1 MKDAVIVD
9 GIRTPVGRAH
19 REKGWLRTLR
29 PDDMVVH
36 LLKAVFPR
44 NPRVEP
50 GDVEEVL
57 IGCANQSGAQGGPGL
72 ARICWLMTGYPL
84 HVAANTIEMQCASA
98 MAAIHHC
105 ARGIICGD
113 GDIYIAGGVESMS
126 MVPMGA
132 GYEPN
137 SKIAD
142 FFNPFEL
149 PMGMTAEK
157 VAKKYGVSREDMDQ
171 FALESHQK
179 AVKAHEEGRFKDEMI
194 PVEVTYED
202 GSTKVIDQ
210 DQGPRKDT
218 SIEKL
223 SALQPAF
230 LPPDQSAGITAGNSS
245 PLNDGASLVL
255 MMEKNK
261 AKELGYNKALKVVS
275 MAHAGV
281 DPTEMGLGPIPATEK
296 ALQRAKM
303 KINKMDLIE
312 INEAFASQALQCGR
326 KLGFDMSKVN
336 VNGGAIALGHPLGNS
351 GTRIVVTL
359 FHEMK
364 RRNARYGLAT
374 LCVGFGQGAA
384 TVFEMIDIN

>member
-9 GIRTPVGRAH
+9 AIRTPVGRAH
-19 REKGWLRTLR
+19 KEKGWLRTLR

-36 LLKAVFPR
+36 LFKSIFPR

-57 IGCANQSGAQGGPGL
+57 IGCANQCGPQGGPGL
-72 ARICWLMTGYPL
+72 ARICWLMTGYPV

-98 MAAIHHC
+98 MASIHHC
-105 ARGIICGD
+105 ARSIMCED
-113 GDIYIAGGVESMS
+113 GEIFLAGGVESMT
-126 MVPMGA
+126 MVPMGS

-137 SKIAD
+137 PKIAD
-142 FFNPFEL
+142 FFNPYEL

-157 VAKKYGVSREDMDQ
+157 VAKKYGITRGDMDQ

-179 AVKAHEEGRFKDEMI
+179 AVKAQEDGRFKDEII

-202 GSTKVIDQ
+202 GSTKVIDT

-218 SIEKL
+218 SLEKMA
-223 SALQPAF
+223 ALQPAF
-230 LPPDQSAGITAGNSS
+230 LPTDQSAGITAGNSS

-255 MMEKNK
+255 LMSKEK
-261 AKELGYNKALKVVS
+261 AKELGYKKGLKIIS
-275 MAHAGV
+275 MSHAGV
-281 DPTEMGLGPIPATEK
+281 DPTEMGLGPIPATQK
-296 ALQRAKM
+296 ALARARM
-303 KINKMDLIE
+303 KVNKMDLIE
-312 INEAFASQALQCGR
+312 INEAFASQALYCSRQ
-326 KLGFDMSKVN
+326 LGFDMSRVN

-351 GTRIVVTL
+351 GTRIVITL

-364 RRNARYGLAT
+364 RRGARYGLAT

-384 TVFEMIDIN
+384 TVFELIDL

>member
-1 MKDAVIVD
+1 MKNAVIVD
-9 GIRTPVGRAH
+9 AIRTPVGRAH
-19 REKGWLRTLR
+19 KEKGWLRTLR

-36 LLKAVFPR
+36 LLKALFPR

-50 GDVEEVL
+50 GDVEEIM
-57 IGCANQSGAQGGPGL
+57 IGCANQSGPQGGPGL

-105 ARGIICGD
+105 ARSVICGD
-113 GDIYIAGGVESMS
+113 GDIFIAGGVESMT
-126 MVPMGA
+126 MVPMGS

-137 SKIAD
+137 NRISQ

-157 VAKKYGVSREDMDQ
+157 VAKKYRVSREDMDRL
-171 FALESHQK
+171 ALESHQK
-179 AVKAHEEGRFKDEMI
+179 SVKAQDEGKFKDEII

-202 GSTKVIDQ
+202 GTTQVIET
-210 DQGPRKDT
+210 DQGPRRDT
-218 SIEKL
+218 SYEKL

-230 LPPDQSAGITAGNSS
+230 LPQGQSAGITAGNSS

-255 MMEKNK
+255 IMSADK
-261 AKELGYNKALKVVS
+261 AKELEYKKALKISS
-275 MAHAGV
+275 MSHAGV
-281 DPTEMGLGPIPATEK
+281 DPTEMGLGPIPATQK
-296 ALQRAKM
+296 ALERAKI
-303 KINKMDLIE
+303 KINKVDLIE
-312 INEAFASQALQCGR
+312 INEAFASQALYCSR
-326 KLGFDMSKVN
+326 ELKFDMEKVN

-351 GTRIVVTL
+351 GSRIVVSL

-364 RRNARYGLAT
+364 RRNAKYGLAT

-384 TVFEMIDIN
+384 TVFELIDL

>member
-9 GIRTPVGRAH
+9 AIRTPVGRAH
-19 REKGWLRTLR
+19 KDKGWLRTVR

-36 LLKAVFPR
+36 LFKSIFPR
-44 NPRVEP
+44 NPRVDP
-50 GDVEEVL
+50 GQVEEVM
-57 IGCANQSGAQGGPGL
+57 IGCANQSGPQGGPGL

-98 MAAIHHC
+98 MAAIHHS
-105 ARGIICGD
+105 ARAIILGD
-113 GDIYIAGGVESMS
+113 GEVYLAGGVESMS
-126 MVPMGA
+126 MVPMGS

-137 SKIAD
+137 NKIAD
-142 FFNPFEL
+142 FFNPYEL

-157 VAKKYGVSREDMDQ
+157 VARKYGISREDMDR
-171 FALESHQK
+171 FSLESHQK
-179 AVKAHEEGRFKDEMI
+179 AVKAQEEGKFKDEII
-194 PVEVTYED
+194 PIEVTYED
-202 GSTKVIDQ
+202 GSTRVIDR

-223 SALQPAF
+223 SSLQPAF

-255 MMEKNK
+255 LMSRDK
-261 AKELGYNKALKVVS
+261 AKELGYKSALKIIS

-281 DPTEMGLGPIPATEK
+281 DPTEMGLGPIPATRK
-296 ALQRAKM
+296 ALERARLKLD
-303 KINKMDLIE
+303 KIDLIE
-312 INEAFASQALQCGR
+312 INEAFASQSLYCSR
-326 KLGFDMSKVN
+326 ELKFDMSKVN
-336 VNGGAIALGHPLGNS
+336 VNGGAIAHGHPLGNS
-351 GTRIVVTL
+351 GSRIVVTL

-384 TVFEMIDIN
+384 TVMELIEP